1 MKSLSEIN
9 IYIQYNLRSV
19 FNTICLFHSVFRVL
33 NKAFKFRVHVL
44 PKMGSHFDSFK
55 SVMQYCTKCLFF
67 FLFLFSVDQLI
78 YVSQLCY
85 NGDFEKELSLSSSI
99 IFSKWLPSWK
109 KELLKGLGSYIRI
122 LSLVIC

>member
-1 MKSLSEIN
+1 MP
-9 IYIQYNLRSV
+9 V
-19 FNTICLFHSVFRVL
+19 
-33 NKAFKFRVHVL
+33 
-44 PKMGSHFDSFK
+44 
-55 SVMQYCTKCLFF
+55 F

-122 LSLVIC
+122 LSLVICQLKKRLNIENTIADRKLVLYE